1 MANDFV
7 NFFKNTN
14 EKFNS
19 ISFEK
24 QGMKNE
30 MVLRYNNIYN
40 ISLMSSNEY
49 FRGESLSLKI
59 SLKLQHEYANYILS
73 TFGTLSVL

>member
-49 FRGESLSLKI
+49 FRGESLSL
-59 SLKLQHEYANYILS
+59 
-73 TFGTLSVL
+73 